1 VAAAASASD
10 SSRAAARTVGFTGS
24 PGAARRL
31 GRSAPTAREQEA
43 CPSAANNKYHNFPP
57 PAQPSAQ
64 PEPPP
69 GTDRYEITARNVR
82 TGQQVVLLVGN
93 DKDGRLTIFRETPP
107 R

>member
-1 VAAAASASD
+1 M
-10 SSRAAARTVGFTGS
+10 
-24 PGAARRL
+24 
-31 GRSAPTAREQEA
+31 
-43 CPSAANNKYHNFPP
+43 
-57 PAQPSAQ
+57 
-64 PEPPP
+64 PEPPARPEPQP